1 MATIQFYNGQKVQFD
16 GTPTEK
22 DIQYVAEQ
30 LGIDKKK
37 SLARKVGDFFTSS
50 TQKFGQT
57 LGTAA
62 SVVDPKTKKLRE
74 ETLASTNKMVDDYIT
89 KAKNEPDK
97 ERAKKFL
104 EAAQKLADTEDIDIF
119 NNKEYQ
125 KTAKQI
131 IGEAAGT
138 ALETL
143 SFGTYGKTAT
153 AGMKSFQL
161 GKQTVPT
168 IAKPILSPAKKVLQG
183 VKQGAGIGGVYG
195 SAFGVASAMEQN
207 KSTADIVK
215 EGLTGGITGAVGGGV
230 LGGTVSGLTGGASAL
245 ISRANKLSTEGKTA
259 LGKYA
264 EKKLFQTSRELV
276 KMSPTK
282 TANEAKWQ
290 KNTPEFIAN
299 EFVIDPETLKPK
311 SILQLIDSDGRK
323 LVTDDAVNALR
334 GKYQEESAA
343 FNNLLKDSGEYVSL
357 NTLRQRAIE
366 NIKGLKT
373 QGSDYDSA
381 VAQIEKEINSY
392 KKNYQTNGLVDGDDL
407 LIRVDDFNKIKS
419 GLWSKTSNF
428 NPTQA
433 DKLQSD
439 VSYKM
444 GQTAKDLIEET
455 VDDVAVKKMNQRL
468 GDMASAINV
477 LQSAQGKVIPGGFF
491 GRQLTR
497 IAGTIAGS
505 TGGLPGSILGN
516 ITGGVLADVML
527 DPKVKTSVWTK
538 LYQSLNKTK
547 QGKTIIDEAIEILKK
562 RGEERASRKLLEAPK
577 YIPLN
582 KKGDSSR
589 LFTQEEAKALMDS
602 FKIKE
607 QPLPKSK
614 GEILKS
620 TQKLDSLNPT
630 GSVFAKYSPK
640 QRATAELADNITTLD
655 KTMGKSADEMITV
668 YRGSS
673 KGGEIVPG
681 DFITTNK
688 QLAKDYA
695 GNGKVLEKKVKLSD
709 ILDDINEPLGEE
721 YIYRPRLKSLDGNL
735 IKEAKKYKTAEE
747 FIKAQ
752 QMPVY
757 HGGAGVDELS
767 KSVKILS
774 PEDKLKY
781 PSSGGGYV
789 GLSTSPDRSYAQ
801 QYSRQIGGRD
811 DVAELFI
818 QPNAKIKNIS
828 GAIDDMS
835 ANEIEKLSKSFDVLK
850 SIEDNE
856 FRILNENIIKTKSQL
871 QDIWNKAHGK
881 TKLK

>member
-1 MATIQFYNGQKVQFD
+1 MAIIQFDNGQKVKFD

-37 SLARKVGDFFTSS
+37 SIARKVGDFFTSS

-62 SVVDPKTKKLRE
+62 SVVDPKTKKLRGA
-74 ETLASTNKMVDDYIT
+74 TLASTNKIVDDYISR
-89 KAKNEPDK
+89 AKNEPDK
-97 ERAKKFL
+97 ERAKKYL
-104 EAAQKLADTEDIDIF
+104 EAAQKLAETEEMDIF
-119 NNKEYQ
+119 NRPEYQ
-125 KTAKQI
+125 KTAKQV
-131 IGEAAGT
+131 IGEAIGT
-138 ALETL
+138 GLEVA
-143 SFGTYGKTAT
+143 SFGTFGAGKIP
-153 AGMKSFQL
+153 
-161 GKQTVPT
+161 TV
-168 IAKPILSPAKKVLQG
+168 AKPVLSPAKNILQG
-183 VKQGAGIGGVYG
+183 VKQGAKIGGAYG
-195 SAFGVASAMEQN
+195 SAFGVSNALEQN

-215 EGLTGGITGAVGGGV
+215 GGLTGGLTGVVGGAV
-230 LGGTVSGLTGGASAL
+230 LGGAVSGLTGGASAL
-245 ISRANKLSTEGKTA
+245 ISRANKLSTEGKVA

-299 EFVIDPETLKPK
+299 EFVIDPDTLKPK

-334 GKYQEESAA
+334 NKYQEESAA
-343 FNNLLKDSGEYVSL
+343 FNNLLKDSGEYISL
-357 NTLRQRAIE
+357 NTLKQRAIE
-366 NIKGLKT
+366 NIKSLKT

-381 VAQIEKEINSY
+381 IAQIKKEINSY
-392 KKNYQTNGLVDGDDL
+392 KKNYQANGLVDGDDL

-428 NPTQA
+428 NPSQA

-455 VDDVAVKKMNQRL
+455 VDDVAIKKMNQRL

-562 RGEERASRKLLEAPK
+562 RGEERASRKLLGAPNF
-577 YIPLN
+577 IPLKSKTDN
-582 KKGDSSR
+582 SR
-589 LFTQEEAKALMDS
+589 LFTQEEAKALLES
-602 FKIKE
+602 LKIKE
-607 QPLPKSK
+607 P
-614 GEILKS
+614 
-620 TQKLDSLNPT
+620 QKLLNAAGKNPILLPSKSQT
-630 GSVFAKYSPK
+630 TINKIMDK
-640 QRATAELADNITTLD
+640 QVVQKNIKPGLTI
-655 KTMGKSADEMITV
+655 ENV
-668 YRGSS
+668 S
-673 KGGEIVPG
+673 K
-681 DFITTNK
+681 K
-688 QLAKDYA
+688 
-695 GNGKVLEKKVKLSD
+695 
-709 ILDDINEPLGEE
+709 PLQ
-721 YIYRPRLKSLDGNL
+721 SNL
-735 IKEAKKYKTAEE
+735 IQEAKKYKSAEE

-752 QMPVY
+752 GTPVY
-757 HGGAGVDELS
+757 HGTDISSADSISKSGVKIMGNGNAESGISLSTNKKISNIFSGKDGKILDLVISPDAKLMNGDEFDSILGKLVREKKMPYKTKQEQSIVDSMAAKEAKKLGYDGVDWRGQSEGIESLS
-767 KSVKILS
+767 DEIRVWNT
-774 PEDKLKY
+774 DK
-781 PSSGGGYV
+781 
-789 GLSTSPDRSYAQ
+789 
-801 QYSRQIGGRD
+801 
-811 DVAELFI
+811 
-818 QPNAKIKNIS
+818 
-828 GAIDDMS
+828 
-835 ANEIEKLSKSFDVLK
+835 
-850 SIEDNE
+850 
-856 FRILNENIIKTKSQL
+856 IKTKSQL

-881 TKLK
+881 LK

>member
-1 MATIQFYNGQKVQFD
+1 MATIQFDNGQKVQFD

-22 DIQYVAEQ
+22 DIEYVAQQ
-30 LGIDKKK
+30 LGIEKKK
-37 SLARKVGDFFTSS
+37 SFARKVGDFFTSS

-74 ETLASTNKMVDDYIT
+74 ETIASTNKMVDDYISR
-89 KAKNEPDK
+89 AKNEPDK

-104 EAAQKLADTEDIDIF
+104 ETAQKLAETEDIDIF
-119 NNKEYQ
+119 NRPEYQ
-125 KTAKQI
+125 KTAKQV
-131 IGEAAGT
+131 IGEAVGT
-138 ALETL
+138 GLEVA
-143 SFGTYGKTAT
+143 SFGTFGAGKI
-153 AGMKSFQL
+153 
-161 GKQTVPT
+161 PT
-168 IAKPILSPAKKVLQG
+168 IAKPVLSPAKKVLQG
-183 VKQGAGIGGVYG
+183 IKQGATIGSAYG

-207 KSTADIVK
+207 KSTSDIIK
-215 EGLTGGITGAVGGGV
+215 EGLTGGLTGALGGGV

-245 ISRANKLSTEGKTA
+245 ISRANKLSTEGKVA

-334 GKYQEESAA
+334 NKYQEESAA

-373 QGSDYDSA
+373 QGSDYDAA
-381 VAQIEKEINSY
+381 VAQIEREINSY
-392 KKNYQTNGLVDGDDL
+392 KKNYQANGLVDGDDL

-419 GLWSKTSNF
+419 GLWNKTSNF

-455 VDDVAVKKMNQRL
+455 VQDVAVKKMNQRL

-505 TGGLPGSILGN
+505 SGGLPGSILGN

-577 YIPLN
+577 FIPLN

-589 LFTQEEAKALMDS
+589 LFTQEEAKAL
-602 FKIKE
+602 I
-607 QPLPKSK
+607 
-614 GEILKS
+614 
-620 TQKLDSLNPT
+620 DSL
-630 GSVFAKYSPK
+630 
-640 QRATAELADNITTLD
+640 R
-655 KTMGKSADEMITV
+655 
-668 YRGSS
+668 
-673 KGGEIVPG
+673 
-681 DFITTNK
+681 
-688 QLAKDYA
+688 
-695 GNGKVLEKKVKLSD
+695 VK
-709 ILDDINEPLGEE
+709 
-721 YIYRPRLKSLDGNL
+721 
-735 IKEAKKYKTAEE
+735 
-747 FIKAQ
+747 
-752 QMPVY
+752 
-757 HGGAGVDELS
+757 
-767 KSVKILS
+767 
-774 PEDKLKY
+774 
-781 PSSGGGYV
+781 
-789 GLSTSPDRSYAQ
+789 
-801 QYSRQIGGRD
+801 
-811 DVAELFI
+811 
-818 QPNAKIKNIS
+818 
-828 GAIDDMS
+828 
-835 ANEIEKLSKSFDVLK
+835 
-850 SIEDNE
+850 
-856 FRILNENIIKTKSQL
+856 
-871 QDIWNKAHGK
+871 
-881 TKLK
+881 

>member
-1 MATIQFYNGQKVQFD
+1 MATIQFDNGQKVQFD
-16 GTPTEK
+16 GNPTEK
-22 DIQYVAEQ
+22 DIEEVAKK
-30 LGIDKKK
+30 LGIVKEK
-37 SLARKVGDFFTSS
+37 SFARKVGDFFTSS
-50 TQKFGQT
+50 TQKFAET

-62 SVVDPKTKKLRE
+62 SVIDPKTKKLRE
-74 ETLASTNKMVDDYIT
+74 ETISSTNKMVDDYISRAGKEKDKE
-89 KAKNEPDK
+89 KAKK
-97 ERAKKFL
+97 YL

-119 NNKEYQ
+119 NRPEYQ
-125 KTAKQI
+125 KTAKQV

-143 SFGTYGKTAT
+143 SFGTFGKAT
-153 AGMKSFQL
+153 AGMKSLQL
-161 GKQTVPT
+161 GKATVPT
-168 IAKPILSPAKKVLQG
+168 IAKPILSPAKNILQG

-195 SAFGVASAMEQN
+195 TAFGVAGAMEQN
-207 KSTADIVK
+207 KSGVDILK
-215 EGLTGGITGAVGGGV
+215 EGLTGGLTGAAGGAV
-230 LGGTVSGLTGGASAL
+230 LGGAVSGLTGGVSAL
-245 ISRANKLSTEGKTA
+245 ISRANKLSTEGKVA

-276 KMSPTK
+276 KMSPTQTK
-282 TANEAKWQ
+282 NEAKWM

-299 EFVIDPETLKPK
+299 EFVIDPDTLKPK
-311 SILQLIDSDGRK
+311 SILQLIDSDGRR
-323 LVTDDAVNALR
+323 LVTDDAVIALR
-334 GKYQEESAA
+334 RKYQEESNA

-357 NTLRQRAIE
+357 NTLRQRSIE

-373 QGSDYDSA
+373 QGADYD
-381 VAQIEKEINSY
+381 VAISQIEKEINAY
-392 KKNYQTNGLVDGDDL
+392 KKNYQANGLVNGDDL

-428 NPTQA
+428 NPSQA

-444 GQTAKDLIEET
+444 GQTAKDLIEES

-468 GDMASAINV
+468 GDMASAIRV
-477 LQSAQGKVIPGGFF
+477 LENAQGKVIPGGFF
-491 GRQLTR
+491 GKQLTR
-497 IAGTIAGS
+497 IAGTVAGS

-589 LFTQEEAKALMDS
+589 LFSQEEAQQLLDS
-602 FKIKE
+602 LKIKE
-607 QPLPKSK
+607 PPKPLTAPLGDKTNPIILPKPK
-614 GEILKS
+614 TKVEILKS

-630 GSVFAKYSPK
+630 GSVFAKYTPK

-655 KTMGKSADEMITV
+655 KTMGKSADDIITI
-668 YRGSS
+668 YRGSN

-695 GNGKVLEKKVKLSD
+695 GTGKVLEKKVKLSD
-709 ILDDINEPLGEE
+709 VLDDTTEPLGEE
-721 YIYRPRLKSLDGNL
+721 YIYRPKYTPLKSSNNL
-735 IKEAKKYKTAEE
+735 INEAKKYNPKELIDANNAYVDRNIGVLKDNGIN
-747 FIKAQ
+747 IKSPEQ
-752 QMPVY
+752 VITVY
-757 HGGAGVDELS
+757 HGTGNKNIPSIEKNGFNEGSFFATDKNATRLFAGEKGKILE
-767 KSVKILS
+767 VKIPVSDLGFVFPGS
-774 PEDKLKY
+774 MAGSKGV
-781 PSSGGGYV
+781 SIQS
-789 GLSTSPDRSYAQ
+789 
-801 QYSRQIGGRD
+801 IGRLIKGKDGIYR
-811 DVAELFI
+811 I
-818 QPNAKIKNIS
+818 Q
-828 GAIDDMS
+828 
-835 ANEIEKLSKSFDVLK
+835 
-850 SIEDNE
+850 
-856 FRILNENIIKTKSQL
+856 
-871 QDIWNKAHGK
+871 
-881 TKLK
+881 